1 MVTPT
6 LKALATKTDIMT
18 TACSHRYLAERLA
31 RPPVPAEPIP
41 LPTWVNRTLDT
52 TVFTQPNRYT
62 TKHQRTSCHV
72 ALVFHKRRLIAI
84 GQNLL
89 GGRNMIHAEAD
100 VIRKV
105 GDLSKLRGAV
115 LVVIRIGR
123 TGDIRYSAPCHACQC
138 LIDKC
143 KREYGLRECIHS

>member
-1 MVTPT
+1 
-6 LKALATKTDIMT
+6 MT
-18 TACSHRYLAERLA
+18 AACSLRYIEERLA
-31 RPPVPAEPIP
+31 RPPMPAEPMP
-41 LPTWVNRTLDT
+41 LPSWVHRTLDADI
-52 TVFTQPNRYT
+52 FPQPSRYT
-62 TKHQRTSCHV
+62 MKHQRTSCHV
-72 ALVFHKRRLIAI
+72 ALVFSKRRLIAI

-100 VIRKV
+100 AIRKV

-123 TGDIRYSAPCHACQC
+123 TGDIRYSAPCHSCQC

-143 KREYGLRECIHS
+143 KREYGLRECLHS

>member
-1 MVTPT
+1 
-6 LKALATKTDIMT
+6 
-18 TACSHRYLAERLA
+18 
-31 RPPVPAEPIP
+31 
-41 LPTWVNRTLDT
+41 
-52 TVFTQPNRYT
+52 
-62 TKHQRTSCHV
+62 V

-100 VIRKV
+100 AIRKV
-105 GDLSKLRGAV
+105 GDFSKLRGAV

-123 TGDIRYSAPCHACQC
+123 TGDIRYSAPCHSCQC